1 MLHSFSFCEKW
12 IYEESFFNV
21 VALLLSDEEG
31 RLFRAK
37 QLPAFF
43 TNNGKLKGEFSDK
56 LWCDFGGNFRDQ
68 FQHKPARETPSRLAI
83 PNFSKK
89 SRCAW
94 ETNKQ
99 TL

>member
-1 MLHSFSFCEKW
+1 MDILD
-12 IYEESFFNV
+12 IFFDI
-21 VALLLSDEEG
+21 LLKPPQPLMG
-31 RLFRAK
+31 L
-37 QLPAFF
+37 FF

-89 SRCAW
+89 SRCGW
-94 ETNKQ
+94 VINKQ